1 MKCKVLTRL
10 AKALYKRFCN
20 VYGNIIS
27 INVVM
32 EFLNQ
37 VDDLREVNEKY
48 VDYLYD
54 YAVDFNLVGC

>member
-1 MKCKVLTRL
+1 MNYKVLIRL
-10 AKALYKRFCN
+10 AKALFGEFCK
-20 VYGNIIS
+20 VYGQIIS
-27 INVVM
+27 LDVAV

-54 YAVDFNLVGC
+54 YAVDYNLVGC

>member
-1 MKCKVLTRL
+1 MKYNKFFKVARVLFKEFCK
-10 AKALYKRFCN
+10 

-27 INVVM
+27 FDVVV

-48 VDYLYD
+48 VDYLSD
-54 YAVDFNLVGC
+54 YVVDNNLIGC

>member
-1 MKCKVLTRL
+1 MKYNGLVSLAKVLYGEFCKV
-10 AKALYKRFCN
+10 
-20 VYGNIIS
+20 YGQIIS
-27 INVVM
+27 LDVVK

-54 YAVDFNLVGC
+54 YAVDYNLVGC